1 MLKIGLTGGIGTG
14 KSIVAK
20 VFDLLNVPVYV
31 SDIEAKRLMNENT
44 EIKKQLIAEF
54 GSDVY
59 VNYQLN
65 REYLAKQ
72 IFADKKALEKVNRIV
87 HPVVRKDFEFW
98 ASQQTS
104 VYVIQESAI
113 LFDTGLY
120 KNFDKIITVT
130 AEQEL
135 RIKRVMERD
144 AVDREQVE
152 ARMKNQISEEEK
164 FKKSDF
170 ILYNNTEL
178 LLPQILKIDAEI
190 RKIAQSC

>member
-59 VNYQLN
+59 VNHQLN

>member
-59 VNYQLN
+59 VNHQLN
-65 REYLAKQ
+65 RECLAKQ

-104 VYVIQESAI
+104 VYVVQESAI

-164 FKKSDF
+164 LKKSDF

>member
-1 MLKIGLTGGIGTG
+1 M
-14 KSIVAK
+14 
-20 VFDLLNVPVYV
+20 
-31 SDIEAKRLMNENT
+31 
-44 EIKKQLIAEF
+44 
-54 GSDVY
+54 
-59 VNYQLN
+59 
-65 REYLAKQ
+65 
-72 IFADKKALEKVNRIV
+72 
-87 HPVVRKDFEFW
+87 HPVVRKDFEYW

-120 KNFDKIITVT
+120 KNFEKIITVT

-164 FKKSDF
+164 LKKSDF